1 VKQAI
6 ADQLTLRSLDIQ
18 FYVASNP
25 EFLKEGSAIEDFL
38 KPDRIVIGV
47 EDEAVKETMKALYSP
62 FNRNRDRLS
71 VMDVISA
78 ELTKYAANSMLATK
92 ISFMNEM
99 ANIAERVGA
108 DIENVRRGIGSD
120 PRIGHHFIYP
130 GCGYGG
136 SCFPKDIS
144 ALASTAKLLG
154 YDTPLLDAVEL
165 VNERQKLVPIRKIKR
180 RFGDD
185 LSGRHFAIWG
195 LAFKPNTDDMR
206 EAPSIL
212 VIRELIAAGAT
223 IAAFDPVAR
232 RTAESEFRD
241 LEGLSFSDD
250 PYDALRGAHALL
262 LLTEWSVFRSPDLA
276 RMADLLEEKV
286 IIDGRNVFD
295 PDDMRRDG
303 FEYFGIGRGEPQ
315 FDSLEQ

>member
-1 VKQAI
+1 M
-6 ADQLTLRSLDIQ
+6 S
-18 FYVASNP
+18 
-25 EFLKEGSAIEDFL
+25 
-38 KPDRIVIGV
+38 
-47 EDEAVKETMKALYSP
+47 
-62 FNRNRDRLS
+62 
-71 VMDVISA
+71 
-78 ELTKYAANSMLATK
+78 
-92 ISFMNEM
+92 EM

-136 SCFPKDIS
+136 SCFPKDVS
-144 ALASTAKLLG
+144 ALASTAKMLG

-165 VNERQKLVPIRKIKR
+165 VNKRQKSVPIRKIKR

-185 LSGRHFAIWG
+185 LSGRHFSIWG

-212 VIRELIAAGAT
+212 AIRELTEI
-223 IAAFDPVAR
+223 
-232 RTAESEFRD
+232 EFRG

-250 PYDALRGAHALL
+250 PYDVLRGAHALI
-262 LLTEWSVFRSPDLA
+262 LLTEWSMFRSPDLV
-276 RMADLLEEKV
+276 RMADLLKEKV

-295 PDDMRRDG
+295 PNDMRKHG

-315 FDSLEQ
+315 FDPVKQ